1 MKNKTWK
8 YWVVASI
15 ALLLVGCGGGAKKQT
30 NEEASMDSTT
40 MACDGLKTLQLDGV
54 KVTWIQDNAKERLM
68 ERTLFADASDEL
80 IDSLKLADGIP
91 SSMSTFLVET
101 DGDRILFD
109 TGMGAPDSRLLSGLA
124 SLGVTPA
131 DIKYLYLTHFHGD
144 HIGGMMK
151 GDSIV
156 FPNAEVYAS
165 KVEYDAWLKMP
176 SDRNAQVVKTMNA
189 YKDRLH
195 LFEFGE
201 TLPGNVVTMNA
212 EGHTPGHTVYQ
223 AGKLLVIADL
233 IHGAALQLEHPE
245 ICASYDMDKD
255 AAVKSRKHF
264 LRYAKEN
271 GLTMAGMHLPPP
283 GFK

>member
-30 NEEASMDSTT
+30 NEEVSMDSTT

-101 DGDRILFD
+101 DGVRILFD

-223 AGKLLVIADL
+223 A
-233 IHGAALQLEHPE
+233 
-245 ICASYDMDKD
+245 ASYW
-255 AAVKSRKHF
+255 
-264 LRYAKEN
+264 
-271 GLTMAGMHLPPP
+271 
-283 GFK
+283 

>member
-165 KVEYDAWLKMP
+165 KVEYDAWLKMS

-245 ICASYDMDKD
+245 ICAAYDMDKD

>member
-30 NEEASMDSTT
+30 NEEVSMDSTT

-101 DGDRILFD
+101 DGVRILFD

-165 KVEYDAWLKMP
+165 KAEYDAWLKMP

-223 AGKLLVIADL
+223 AGKLLVLSL
-233 IHGAALQLEHPE
+233 IH
-245 ICASYDMDKD
+245 I
-255 AAVKSRKHF
+255 
-264 LRYAKEN
+264 
-271 GLTMAGMHLPPP
+271 
-283 GFK
+283 

>member
-30 NEEASMDSTT
+30 NEEVSMDSTT

-101 DGDRILFD
+101 DGVRILFD

-245 ICASYDMDKD
+245 ILSLI
-255 AAVKSRKHF
+255 HI
-264 LRYAKEN
+264 
-271 GLTMAGMHLPPP
+271 
-283 GFK
+283 

>member
-165 KVEYDAWLKMP
+165 KVEYDAWLKM
-176 SDRNAQVVKTMNA
+176 SSERNAQVVKTMNA

-233 IHGAALQLEHPE
+233 IPGAALQLEHPE
-245 ICASYDMDKD
+245 ICAAYDMDKD

>member
-8 YWVVASI
+8 YWVVASV
-15 ALLLVGCGGGAKKQT
+15 ALLLVGCGGGAKKHT

-40 MACDGLKTLQLDGV
+40 MTCDGLKTLQLDGV

-68 ERTLFADASDEL
+68 ESTLFADASDEL

-91 SSMSTFLVET
+91 SSMSTFLVKT
-101 DGDRILFD
+101 DGVRILFD

-201 TLPGNVVTMNA
+201 TLPGNVVAMNA

-245 ICASYDMDKD
+245 ICAAYDMDKD

>member
-165 KVEYDAWLKMP
+165 KVEYDAWLKM
-176 SDRNAQVVKTMNA
+176 SSERNAQVVKTMNA